1 YRSIQLLSATTCFC
15 DIVLLLHIKLW
26 KFVLSLQP
34 EQFPLILQIYF
45 LLKQQPL
52 SNGLMLH
59 RHSLYLLLGTF
70 SVLACDVL
78 FLPSSLGLIPW
89 SRFLPQMVDLDLNTC
104 LRRSSVVFSNVSSLR
119 NRGSLLGFSRVD
131 IVGSSHC

>member
-1 YRSIQLLSATTCFC
+1 RSIQLLSATTYFC

-70 SVLACDVL
+70 SVLEFDVL
-78 FLPSSLGLIPW
+78 FLPRSEEHTSELQ
-89 SRFLPQMVDLDLNTC
+89 SRFDLVC
-104 LRRSSVVFSNVSSLR
+104 R
-119 NRGSLLGFSRVD
+119 LLLEKKNK
-131 IVGSSHC
+131 